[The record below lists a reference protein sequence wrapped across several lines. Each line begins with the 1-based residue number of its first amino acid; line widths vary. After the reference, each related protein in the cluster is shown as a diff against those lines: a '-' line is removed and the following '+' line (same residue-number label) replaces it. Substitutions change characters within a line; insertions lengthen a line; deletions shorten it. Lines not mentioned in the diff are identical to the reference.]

1 MNEMLPAINVPLLS
15 INANHSRVEFR
26 GASNMLLDLEKIL
39 EEEKSNEE
47 RRIQALKG
55 KQQFISEQVGRRLA
69 DKERKLRE
77 LEEEQKRKIYS

>member
-1 MNEMLPAINVPLLS
+1 MNEMRPTINVPLLN

-39 EEEKSNEE
+39 EEEKTNEE

>member
-1 MNEMLPAINVPLLS
+1 MNEMLPAINVPLLN

-26 GASNMLLDLEKIL
+26 ASNMLLDLEKIL
-39 EEEKSNEE
+39 EEEKTNEE

>member
-1 MNEMLPAINVPLLS
+1 MNEMLATINVPLLN

-39 EEEKSNEE
+39 EEEKSLEE

-69 DKERKLRE
+69 DKERKLR
-77 LEEEQKRKIYS
+77 